1 MFNFSIE
8 APSNLSGFFFPY
20 FILFFYFPSNSCL
33 QGHHSEMCESYQ
45 LLAIIIGRA
54 NKRDIRTKT
63 GGKEI
68 ARVEALVENDGDGVE
83 EEGIER
89 KIKVVCKE

>member
-1 MFNFSIE
+1 MCLTSAQRHQAIYW
-8 APSNLSGFFFPY
+8 GFF
-20 FILFFYFPSNSCL
+20 LFFYFPPNSCL

-54 NKRDIRTKT
+54 NERDIRTKR

-68 ARVEALVENDGDGVE
+68 AHVEALVENDGDGVE
-83 EEGIER
+83 GQYRGGE
-89 KIKVVCKE
+89 IKVAHKE